1 MCTLWREA
9 LLSSQRFR
17 RLLFLQPP
25 SAESP
30 YPSSRDMGGPAPVA
44 LHPVLQLIQSDWAVP
59 AVPIVFSPA
68 SPAAGQ
74 RLDSCAVKDNYA
86 TEPALTRFLIAMPG
100 HSVEI
105 QRHAGVRVWDV
116 ARGVKALFA
125 ALAGDLKAATLESW
139 WVLSP
144 RECER
149 A

>member
-1 MCTLWREA
+1 M
-9 LLSSQRFR
+9 LSSQRFR

-30 YPSSRDMGGPAPVA
+30 DPSSRDMGGPAPVA
-44 LHPVLQLIQSDWAVP
+44 LHPVLLLLKSDWAVP
-59 AVPIVFSPA
+59 AVPIVFSSA
-68 SPAAGQ
+68 CPAADQ
-74 RLDSCAVKDNYA
+74 PLNSCAVKDHYA

-105 QRHAGVRVWDV
+105 RRHAGVRVWDV

-125 ALAGDLKAATLESW
+125 ALAGDPKAATFESW

-144 RECER
+144 RECESV
-149 A
+149 